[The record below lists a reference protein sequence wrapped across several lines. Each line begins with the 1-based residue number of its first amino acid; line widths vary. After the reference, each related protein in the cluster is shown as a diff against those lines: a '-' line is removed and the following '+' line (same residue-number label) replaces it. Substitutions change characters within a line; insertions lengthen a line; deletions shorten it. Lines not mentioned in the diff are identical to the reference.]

1 MPNENKPNEEATN
14 KQTSNGGDGTQQQQ
28 QGQQQDAQQQ
38 ETQDPTAKILE
49 MLSELR
55 KENEQ
60 LKTDLKGV
68 KDTFALQVAR
78 GAVIQDDSLVQP
90 DEEKPDFQLTP
101 YSELDFTIK

>member
-1 MPNENKPNEEATN
+1 MPNENKPKEDTTSTQE
-14 KQTSNGGDGTQQQQ
+14 SNGGEGTQQQ
-28 QGQQQDAQQQ
+28 QGQQAAQQQ
-38 ETQDPTAKILE
+38 ETQDPTAQILE
-49 MLSELR
+49 MLAEMR

-60 LKTDLKGV
+60 LQTELKGV